1 MQTARVIGTVV
12 ATQKDFRMEGVRLM
26 VIQPVDS
33 DGNKLGTPIV
43 AGDAVGSG
51 IGDMVIWAKSKEGA
65 FAMPN
70 KKACCDAGITGIIDS
85 IYTEDKGYRLIEN
98 DYR

>member
-26 VIQPVDS
+26 VIQPMDS
-33 DGNKLGTPIV
+33 EGKDLGTPIV
-43 AGDAVGSG
+43 AGDACGSG
-51 IGDMVIWAKSKEGA
+51 IGDFVIWAKSKEGA
-65 FAMPN
+65 FAMPD

-85 IYTEDKGYRLIEN
+85 IYTEGKGYREMPN